1 VKISFLPIADEEQIA
16 ALKYYDAL
24 SVIPGGRFA
33 AECLMTMD
41 LIPLENAIARF
52 EEGLAR
58 YHRDTTDTQIRDGL
72 IQRFEF
78 TYELG
83 HKTLKRYLEFTAP
96 SPGMYD
102 EMAFADMIRSA
113 NEQGLLSGDWPAWR
127 RYREMRGKTS
137 HTYASALEVVGGLPD
152 FLTEIRFLRDELKR
166 RLA

>member
-1 VKISFLPIADEEQIA
+1 
-16 ALKYYDAL
+16 
-24 SVIPGGRFA
+24 
-33 AECLMTMD
+33 MTMD
-41 LIPLENAIARF
+41 IIPLENAIARF

-102 EMAFADMIRSA
+102 EMAFADLIRSA

-127 RYREMRGKTS
+127 RYREMRGKAS
-137 HTYASALEVVGGLPD
+137 HAYAEQAALEVVGGLPD
-152 FLTEIRFLRDELKR
+152 FLAEIRFLRDELKR

>member
-1 VKISFLPIADEEQIA
+1 
-16 ALKYYDAL
+16 
-24 SVIPGGRFA
+24 
-33 AECLMTMD
+33 MTMD
-41 LIPLENAIARF
+41 IIPLEKAIARF

-58 YHRDTTDTQIRDGL
+58 YQRDTTDTQIRDGL

-83 HKTLKRYLEFTAP
+83 HKTLKRYLDFVAP
-96 SPGMYD
+96 SPGTYD

-127 RYREMRGKTS
+127 RYREMRGKTI
-137 HTYASALEVVGGLPD
+137 HTYAEQTALEVVGGLPD
-152 FLTEIRFLRDELKR
+152 FLAEIQFLRDELKR